1 MTKEEIK
8 KLFEDSLLP
17 MEILAKDRFDYF
29 LNESNDE
36 KANVLI
42 ERIRNDEIR
51 HIGLVKRAIEI
62 LNK

>member
-17 MEILAKDRFDYF
+17 IEILAKDRFDYF
-29 LNESNDE
+29 LSESNDE
-36 KANVLI
+36 KANALI

-51 HIGLVKRAIEI
+51 HIELVKRAIEI

>member
-8 KLFEDSLLP
+8 KLFGDSLLP

-29 LNESNDE
+29 LKESSDE
-36 KANVLI
+36 KANTLI
-42 ERIRNDEIR
+42 KRIRDDEIR
-51 HIGLVKRAIEI
+51 HIGLVKRALEI

>member
-17 MEILAKDRFDYF
+17 MEILARDRFNYF
-29 LNESNDE
+29 LDESNDE
-36 KANVLI
+36 KANALI

-51 HIGLVKRAIEI
+51 HIELVKRAIEI

>member
-17 MEILAKDRFDYF
+17 MEVLARDRFDYF
-29 LNESNDE
+29 LTESGDE
-36 KANVLI
+36 KANALI
-42 ERIRNDEIR
+42 ERIRDDEIR

-62 LNK
+62 LSK